1 MSARVAINGL
11 GRIGRAILKLVI
23 DEPALELVAVN
34 DLVEVENLAYLLR
47 YDTVYGRYAKPVA
60 VDGHDLVV
68 AGRKV
73 RTLGSRDP
81 SELPWSELSVDLVF
95 ECTGMFTR
103 RDDLEKH
110 IRAGARFVL
119 LSAPSHGGGVETVVH
134 GANVSSGT
142 PSIISCASCTTNC
155 ITPLVEVIGRRIGI
169 EKAVMTTVH
178 AYTSSQSVVDG
189 PRRHLRR
196 GRAAG
201 ANLVPTTTG
210 AALATTRA
218 LPQYAGLF
226 DGIAVRAPV
235 PIGSIADITLVASR
249 PTSVD
254 EVNRVLTEE
263 AATERYAGVLGV
275 SRDPLVSSDIIGDP
289 RASIVDLE
297 LTKVIDGDLVKVL
310 SWYDNEWGYANQMVR
325 EARSLAGRRP
335 SASPSRATQPPR
347 PPAGPVQPQPR
358 S

>member
-1 MSARVAINGL
+1 MRTRVAINGL
-11 GRIGRAILKLVI
+11 GRIGRAILKLVV

-47 YDTVYGRYAKPVA
+47 FDTVYGRYSKPVA
-60 VDGHDLVV
+60 VDGNDLVV
-68 AGRKV
+68 DGRKV
-73 RTLGSRDP
+73 RTMRSREP
-81 SELPWSELSVDLVF
+81 AELPWSELSVDLVF

-103 RDDLEKH
+103 RADLEKH

-119 LSAPSHGGGVETVVH
+119 LSAPSHGGEVETVVH
-134 GANVSSGT
+134 GANVPRGT
-142 PSIISCASCTTNC
+142 ASIISCASCTTNC

-189 PRRHLRR
+189 PRRQFRR

-226 DGIAVRAPV
+226 DGIALRAPV
-235 PIGSIADITLVASR
+235 PIGSIADITLLASR
-249 PTSVD
+249 RTSVG
-254 EVNRVLTEE
+254 EVNQVLTEE
-263 AATERYAGVLGV
+263 AATDRYAGVLGV

-310 SWYDNEWGYANQMVR
+310 SWYDNEWGYANQMLR
-325 EARSLAGRRP
+325 EARSLAGRR
-335 SASPSRATQPPR
+335 
-347 PPAGPVQPQPR
+347 
-358 S
+358 